1 MENTINKTSLRGKTH
16 FDVPSSMWTPTMML
30 NYIKFQESYND
41 GWLVLSENSLLRF
54 AYLHEGSE
62 KQQKVFS
69 KVYKKFHDSHWKTI
83 RNQKLIEKH
92 KMIENNLVD

>member
-1 MENTINKTSLRGKTH
+1 MENTTKKISLRGKTH
-16 FDVPSSMWTPTMML
+16 FDVPSSIWTPTMML

-41 GWLVLSENSLLRF
+41 DWLVLGEEQLMRF
-54 AYLHEGSE
+54 AYIHESSE
-62 KQQKVFS
+62 KQQKTFS

-92 KMIENNLVD
+92 LAEQN

>member
-41 GWLVLSENSLLRF
+41 GWLVLSEYALLKF
-54 AYLHEGSE
+54 SYLHESSE

-69 KVYKKFHDSHWKTI
+69 KVYKKFHDTHWKTI
-83 RNQKLIEKH
+83 RNQKLIEK
-92 KMIENNLVD
+92 NLEMSN